1 MTRFTIHANSLTSNE
16 INASIHN
23 TFEEVLA
30 YCQAVCDFNMTG
42 VSVKIID
49 RVKRSVIYD
58 GPMDYK
64 ALTALKSSEK
74 GD

>member
-30 YCQAVCDFNMTG
+30 YCQAVCDFTNG
-42 VSVKIID
+42 SNVKIID
-49 RVKRSVIYD
+49 REKKTVVYE
-58 GPMDYK
+58 GPMNYEVLND
-64 ALTALKSSEK
+64 LRK